1 MLEFDSAFG
10 NITSRQQQPQA
21 SWTSLLLRNRWVD
34 VPPEILHRMSWSSW
48 RRVLNR
54 PDLPVLAQIEAWRQL
69 AQTSRDTKASP
80 PEPLCIPRRP
90 GIFGPSRV
98 YWENLSLCA
107 RDSTLNGWARGSQ
120 RAKQICVT
128 NPQGH
133 LALSATFDDFLC
145 DITDIDGISASKSM
159 ARMFESVDAF
169 GRDYCEY
176 RKTPV
181 SAEGMNEMLR
191 HREVRILRSP
201 SSDTFGLDMWDGRL
215 FLNNHGGSHHFAGA
229 AYIARAIRRPLSLSG
244 RLQVRWLNE
253 PAWQWLLDRYRV
265 LHVGTRHRVSLS
277 QVAMIAQECL
287 ELELPGNVGQ
297 GKFVFIPRKASALDA
312 LLRLLT
318 CMRAVEVTGELTR
331 LLTHQSQ
338 VMQRVTQRWAGQVR
352 LPQEALGA

>member
-1 MLEFDSAFG
+1 M
-10 NITSRQQQPQA
+10 
-21 SWTSLLLRNRWVD
+21 LRNRWVD
-34 VPPEILHRMSWSSW
+34 VPPEILHRMNWSSW

-69 AQTSRDTKASP
+69 AQSSRDIKTSP
-80 PEPLCIPRRP
+80 PEPLCIPRRA

-98 YWENLSLCA
+98 YWENLASFGV
-107 RDSTLNGWARGSQ
+107 RHSTLNGWARGSK

-128 NPQGH
+128 NPHGH
-133 LALSATFDDFLC
+133 LALSATFADFLC
-145 DITDIDGISASKSM
+145 DITDIEGISASKSM

-169 GRDYCEY
+169 GRDYCEF
-176 RKTPV
+176 RRTPV

-191 HREVRILRSP
+191 HREIRILRSP
-201 SSDTFGLDMWDGRL
+201 SSDTFGLDMWDDRL
-215 FLNNHGGSHHFAGA
+215 FLNNDGGSHHFAGA
-229 AYIARAIRRPLSLSG
+229 AYIARAIGRPLSLSG

-265 LHVGTRHRVSLS
+265 LHVGTGHRVSLT
-277 QVAMIAQECL
+277 QIAMIAQECL

-312 LLRLLT
+312 VLRVLI
-318 CMRAVEVTGELTR
+318 CMRAVEVTGELAR

-338 VMQRVTQRWAGQVR
+338 VMQGVTQRWDGQVR
-352 LPQEALGA
+352 LTPEAQSA